1 MKTVG
6 DVAISAS
13 NTYLIEHNIPL
24 CGAYMEKISIDA
36 VDKKLLTLL
45 QKNADVSVAEMA
57 ELVGLTATPCW
68 RRIQRLQQAGLITRK
83 VALLDAPKLG
93 LSMTVFVQ
101 IKAGRHDGKWLDE
114 FARHASSFEEVVEF
128 YRMSGE
134 YDYLLKVMVTD
145 MQCFDHFYKRLVNGI
160 DLNDVTSSFA
170 MEQIKYSTA
179 MPLQHL

>member
-1 MKTVG
+1 
-6 DVAISAS
+6 
-13 NTYLIEHNIPL
+13 
-24 CGAYMEKISIDA
+24 MENISIDA
-36 VDKKLLTLL
+36 VDKKILTFL
-45 QKNADVSVAEMA
+45 QQNADISISELAE
-57 ELVGLTATPCW
+57 EIGLTATPCW
-68 RRIQRLQQAGLITRK
+68 RRVQRLQQAGLITRK
-83 VALLDAPKLG
+83 VALLDAQKLG

-101 IKAGRHDGKWLDE
+101 IKAAQHDGRWLDK
-114 FARHASSFEEVVEF
+114 FARHASSFDEVVEF

-134 YDYLLKVMVTD
+134 YDYLLKVMVKD